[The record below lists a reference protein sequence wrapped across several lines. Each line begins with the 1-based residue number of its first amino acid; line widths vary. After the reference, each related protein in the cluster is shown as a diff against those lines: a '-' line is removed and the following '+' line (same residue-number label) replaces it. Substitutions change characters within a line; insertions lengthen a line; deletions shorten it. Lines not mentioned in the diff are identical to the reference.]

1 MIPRQK
7 RTALRRN
14 RQAGNIRGCQ
24 LGIWPWLI
32 KIGITIRIRLSTM
45 QVYTISTSYRF
56 RYHLDYLAPQAL
68 GFNLKITRL
77 GVQ

>member
-7 RTALRRN
+7 RAALRRN
-14 RQAGNIRGCQ
+14 RQAGYICGCQ

-32 KIGITIRIRLSTM
+32 KIRIRLNTS
-45 QVYTISTSYRF
+45 QVCTISTSYRF
-56 RYHLDYLAPQAL
+56 RYHLDYLAPQAF

-77 GVQ
+77 GV

>member
-7 RTALRRN
+7 RAALRRN
-14 RQAGNIRGCQ
+14 RQAGYICGCQ

-32 KIGITIRIRLSTM
+32 KIGISIRIRLNTS
-45 QVYTISTSYRF
+45 QVCTISTSYRF

-77 GVQ
+77 GV